1 MVSFFPIKD
10 KADDKHKSNLVY
22 GFYPNAYESSKCYYV
37 GETSVR
43 QETWNE
49 QHIKTDKNVGMY
61 KYSNTN
67 NYNASAGD
75 FKIISTGFGKRH
87 DRKICEALFIKDI
100 KPPLNEQ
107 ISSYKI
113 ELFN

>member
-1 MVSFFPIKD
+1 MRALNDII
-10 KADDKHKSNLVY
+10 
-22 GFYPNAYESSKCYYV
+22 

-43 QETWNE
+43 HETRNE
-49 QHIKTDKNVGMY
+49 QHIKTDKNSAIY

-67 NYNASAGD
+67 NYNASAVD
-75 FKIISTGFGKRH
+75 FKILATRFEKIH